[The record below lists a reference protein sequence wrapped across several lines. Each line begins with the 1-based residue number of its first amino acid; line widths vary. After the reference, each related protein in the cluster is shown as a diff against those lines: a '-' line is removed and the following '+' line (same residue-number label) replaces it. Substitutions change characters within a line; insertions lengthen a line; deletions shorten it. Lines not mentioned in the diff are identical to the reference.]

1 MPGLGELMKKTFR
14 MTDFALVILANP
26 DLHFSGQNLVSLKGD
41 SAPKLNEIK
50 LCFCTVFYRAHLSS
64 M

>member
-26 DLHFSGQNLVSLKGD
+26 DLHFSGQNLVPLKGD
-41 SAPKLNEIK
+41 SAPKLN
-50 LCFCTVFYRAHLSS
+50 
-64 M
+64 